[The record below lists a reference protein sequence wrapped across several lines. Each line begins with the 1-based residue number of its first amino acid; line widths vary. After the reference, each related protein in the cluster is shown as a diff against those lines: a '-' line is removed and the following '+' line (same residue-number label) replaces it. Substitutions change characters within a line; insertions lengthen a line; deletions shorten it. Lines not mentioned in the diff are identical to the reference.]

1 MAVWMERITF
11 AGAARFRWV
20 WTERQEKS
28 KSSFFFATLYL
39 LTAEVVSH
47 RRRRRRCWRKTS
59 IRQRATM
66 SLQKGEKNVK
76 MEENQNGNEKSCI
89 SHDKIIIISHR
100 CRFAPTTT
108 MMLGAA
114 FFERI
119 SLWCVMRGQ
128 LRRVYV
134 LTCNFSFLMRFLLRS
149 NQIAIF
155 LSFAQDMTLHLVVN

>member
-1 MAVWMERITF
+1 
-11 AGAARFRWV
+11 
-20 WTERQEKS
+20 
-28 KSSFFFATLYL
+28 
-39 LTAEVVSH
+39 
-47 RRRRRRCWRKTS
+47 
-59 IRQRATM
+59 
-66 SLQKGEKNVK
+66 